1 MAKELNNYIPINRR
15 IFEHALWTED
25 RPKSKFE
32 AWIDLIRSARFE
44 DGEAS
49 ALIGG
54 RIVKWNRGEF
64 PASLRF
70 LAERWKWSKN
80 KVDDFIKLLENDGM
94 IARRTAK
101 GTSQNIITLCNYD
114 SYNINGKIK
123 GQQKGQAGDSE
134 GTAEGQVGDKIKK
147 VNKEKKEEDI
157 PTPTRIFSDQEKESF
172 VKFQNWILNNAP
184 RVAQMDEPF
193 TIEQY
198 LSPRIRQHNAD
209 ELKLLLEQMHN
220 WKDLLKKN
228 VSAYKTLLTWQR
240 RELQK
245 N

>member
-1 MAKELNNYIPINRR
+1 MARELSNYIPINRR

-54 RIVKWNRGEF
+54 RIVKWNRGEY

-94 IARRTAK
+94 ITRRTAK

-114 SYNINGKIK
+114 SYNVNGKIK

-134 GTAEGQVGDKIKK
+134 GTAEGQAGDKLKK
-147 VNKEKKEEDI
+147 VNKEKKEEDM
-157 PTPTRIFSDQEKESF
+157 PTPTRIYSDQENESF
-172 VKFQNWILNNAP
+172 KQFQLWINLNAP
-184 RVAQMDEPF
+184 RVASMQEPF
-193 TIEQY
+193 TIAQY
-198 LSPRIRQHNAD
+198 VSLIEKKYNGQRIK
-209 ELKLLLEQMHN
+209 ELLTDMHN
-220 WKDLLKKN
+220 WADLHKKR
-228 VSAYKTLLTWQR
+228 VSAYLTLLNWKR
-240 RELQK
+240 REEK
-245 N
+245 